1 MFAVKKEKEQ
11 AGKHRAANGSIG
23 MQFKASFVRLI
34 HHECTWNN
42 DGVSGN
48 KDTAQYHLK
57 VFSIDT
63 KQEGI

>member
-11 AGKHRAANGSIG
+11 AGKHRAANGPIG

-34 HHECTWNN
+34 NHECTWNN
-42 DGVSGN
+42 EGVSSN

-57 VFSIDT
+57 VSTIDT